1 MELMWPE
8 QQLFVKKPKFWM
20 LGSEIFAAVFVQVP
34 AVLAH

>member
-20 LGSEIFAAVFVQVP
+20 LGSEIFAARFVRVP
-34 AVLAH
+34 VVLAN